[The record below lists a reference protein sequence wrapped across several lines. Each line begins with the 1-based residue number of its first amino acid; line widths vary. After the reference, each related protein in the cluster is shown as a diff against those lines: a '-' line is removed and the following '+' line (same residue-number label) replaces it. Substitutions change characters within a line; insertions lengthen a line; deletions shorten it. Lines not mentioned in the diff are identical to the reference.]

1 MRSLTMTAVATA
13 LVLGASSLTIA
24 ADNTSP
30 GTTAPSAATGGA
42 AAGTTVAPPTATGGT
57 TGQSTDSAKASGTKD
72 ATSGTSSPKMTDA
85 QVTQKLEMDGYTK
98 ITNLKEQQDG
108 TWMGKAMHNG
118 KEVSVGVDQTGIV
131 TAK

>member
-13 LVLGASSLTIA
+13 LLLGASSLAIA

-42 AAGTTVAPPTATGGT
+42 AGGTTVAPPSATGGT
-57 TGQSTDSAKASGTKD
+57 TGQSTDSPKAPGTKA

-85 QVTQKLEMDGYTK
+85 QVKEKLEQDGYTK
-98 ITNLKEQQDG
+98 ITDLKEQTDG

-118 KEVSVGVDQTGIV
+118 KEVSVDVDQSGMV

>member
-13 LVLGASSLTIA
+13 LLLGASSLAIA
-24 ADNTSP
+24 ADSTSP

-57 TGQSTDSAKASGTKD
+57 TGQSTDSAKAPGTKD

-85 QVTQKLEMDGYTK
+85 QVTQKLEKDGYTK
-98 ITNLKEQQDG
+98 ITGLKEQKDG
-108 TWMGKAMHNG
+108 TWIGKAMHNG
-118 KEVSVGVDQTGIV
+118 KEVSVDVDQTGVV

>member
-13 LVLGASSLTIA
+13 LLLGASSLAIA

-57 TGQSTDSAKASGTKD
+57 TGQSTDSAKAPATKD
-72 ATSGTSSPKMTDA
+72 ATSGTSLPKMTDA
-85 QVTQKLEMDGYTK
+85 QVKQKLEMAGFTK
-98 ITNLKEQQDG
+98 IIDLKEQKDG
-108 TWMGKAMHNG
+108 TWMGKAMQNG
-118 KEVSVGVDQTGIV
+118 KAVSVDVDQTGVV